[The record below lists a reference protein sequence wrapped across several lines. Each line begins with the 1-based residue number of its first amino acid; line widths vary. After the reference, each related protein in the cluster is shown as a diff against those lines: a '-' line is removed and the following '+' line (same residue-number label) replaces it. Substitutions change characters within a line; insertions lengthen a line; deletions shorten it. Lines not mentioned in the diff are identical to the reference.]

1 MDQKTSLRFQLI
13 SAWCGPAF
21 LVTFVL
27 FWGVIGHNLPN
38 PSPALSATDLAA
50 RYSENL
56 GEIRL
61 GFIVSLIIVC
71 LYMPWCS
78 YISARM
84 AKIEGGYPVLA
95 NLQLIGGALTV
106 MVVSFSAC
114 FWAIAAFRPDRDPAL
129 IQLLTDSGWLII
141 DLQYA
146 CTTLQMVALAL
157 AVLSDRKNKADASH
171 AELGVL
177 PDHLLRGQLLPGEP
191 HRRSEDRPVRLEW
204 RHELL
209 LPVLLLA
216 VLGNNCEHL
225 FDQGCS
231 SAHARVREQPLGGW
245 RPSGG
250 GSRFLTCT
258 IGQVPLCWPPLP
270 SKRFDGVATKVRTP
284 RARTGADGHSCL
296 APCRRHCSAVVGQR
310 PVTSSP
316 RESVDE

>member
-1 MDQKTSLRFQLI
+1 
-13 SAWCGPAF
+13 
-21 LVTFVL
+21 
-27 FWGVIGHNLPN
+27 
-38 PSPALSATDLAA
+38 
-50 RYSENL
+50 
-56 GEIRL
+56 
-61 GFIVSLIIVC
+61 
-71 LYMPWCS
+71 MPWCS

-129 IQLLTDSGWLII
+129 IQLLTDTGWLII

-157 AVLSDRKNKADASH
+157 AVLSDRKNKDASH

-191 HRRSEDRPVRLEW
+191 HRRSQDRAVRLEW

-231 SAHARVREQPLGGW
+231 SAHARVREQPLADGGP
-245 RPSGG
+245 RAAA
-250 GSRFLTCT
+250 RFLTCT
-258 IGQVPLCWPPLP
+258 IGQVPLCL
-270 SKRFDGVATKVRTP
+270 VAAPVRAI
-284 RARTGADGHSCL
+284 RRQCCDRSSHASGAAGADGHPCL

-310 PVTSSP
+310 PVTSSL